1 MASANSLVTRRSVS
15 RSVAVIPICNILVV
29 NATREPEQDRQ
40 QRWQLERQRIL
51 ASRAKVEREAS
62 EAGVVLVHALPEPPT
77 TPPDWFEQD
86 DRQTQVEYSR
96 SSEPSDTIT
105 MPYGPLGKPPEAGAG
120 ELTPEQ
126 VFAKASI
133 RDKIKRVTGVSLPI

>member
-1 MASANSLVTRRSVS
+1 MVTE
-15 RSVAVIPICNILVV
+15 
-29 NATREPEQDRQ
+29 ATPPAHERQ
-40 QRWQLERQRIL
+40 QRWNIERQRIL
-51 ASRAKVEREAS
+51 AARAKVEREAA
-62 EAGVVLVHALPEPPT
+62 EAGEVLVHCLPEPVAAA
-77 TPPDWFEQD
+77 PDWWERPD
-86 DRQTQVEYSR
+86 GTTQVEYSR